1 MAKVCPPLK
10 VAFVILLAGRFPFL
24 FSIGKRE
31 GLRGSDARLLAE
43 ELVRPNPFGSGDLHS
58 PDIVFA
64 YVGQYLGS
72 TALDRSQ
79 RLKESASDAT
89 DGDLIMGAAHV

>member
-1 MAKVCPPLK
+1 MFPSIDCS
-10 VAFVILLAGRFPFL
+10 FVIRLAGCFPFL
-24 FSIGKRE
+24 FSTGKRE

-43 ELVRPNPFGSGDLHS
+43 QLVRPTPFGSGDLHS
-58 PDIVFA
+58 PDMVFA

-79 RLKESASDAT
+79 RLKESAADAE